1 MSSQLTPEDQ
11 ARVDSVVNSGGHE
24 VARKPFRP
32 GMLLLFIVLVLTG
45 LSGLSY
51 YIAWSHGVV

>member
-1 MSSQLTPEDQ
+1 M
-11 ARVDSVVNSGGHE
+11 VNSGGHE
-24 VARKPFRP
+24 VARSPFRP
-32 GMLLLFIVLVLTG
+32 GVLLLLIMVVLMG